1 MSLECD
7 NYVFQRLFFNNNK
20 KSVKNLVTLAP
31 SLGLEIRNT
40 ILKLS
45 KTIPPL
51 IQEGYRYRVGNIL
64 ISFNFSG
71 DLFVWEMILVDPLR
85 TPMRMFWLCGTF
97 SWSLDLFF
105 CRGCHRFL
113 CVAPV
118 QALKVAHC
126 LGLSHISW

>member
-71 DLFVWEMILVDPLR
+71 FYNVQNPGIDLYLHRNGYFPPSPPVLWIRIRIGSVFRSFLDP
-85 TPMRMFWLCGTF
+85 GQH
-97 SWSLDLFF
+97 SEYGS
-105 CRGCHRFL
+105 GSIH
-113 CVAPV
+113 ANI
-118 QALKVAHC
+118 
-126 LGLSHISW
+126 G